1 MITGKEVERIA
12 GLARI
17 KITGKEKEKL
27 KGDLSRILDYV
38 AKLNEIDTKS
48 VEPLSQITGLVNS
61 VRQDEFRGE
70 VGDKSLLISQAP
82 EKENNLVKVR
92 AVLEKK

>member
-17 KITGKEKEKL
+17 KIMGKEKL